1 MKRKSIKIILPIL
14 IYVVL
19 LIAACVGTAY
29 LTVAK
34 ADMPISLPGKPKEP
48 IDASVPGSSEMV
60 MESWGSAIYH
70 ERKTGF
76 DKIQDVIDEIATE
89 TGETGSTDKVTNV
102 QLAELFPMIEP
113 ESLMTY
119 IEEHKD
125 EIKAGLGT
133 LVIDKVDKIN
143 TPTGIKTTLGDDVLA
158 IDAADGIVII
168 GRTVADDAGK
178 PLSYLKLAVVS
189 DVTKTQMNTVS
200 NLTYWDPI
208 DEQAKETNAV
218 LAINAS
224 GYTWYESGNF
234 AKLYGALKYKGEVLR
249 KANDDSSILGIT
261 SDGHFKYGSVLDDVY
276 YGFETSPVMIDTG
289 VVKDLSDSSSTTRCA
304 RSAVAWTDDNRVM
317 FIIGS
322 GGVYGANTGAK
333 SSELAKMMHDYGANN
348 AVECSSGSRAIMY
361 WNGRIVNETIGYPED
376 GVKLP
381 NCLYIERI
389 SSDKLAEMM
398 SKQATSNNKTVETP
412 TGTETG
418 EAGTGE
424 TTGTG
429 ETAGEAATGKTESTS
444 EKPQTGSTEKQ
455 PTENTGSTS
464 EKKS

>member
-76 DKIQDVIDEIATE
+76 DKIQDVIDEIAAE
-89 TGETGSTDKVTNV
+89 TGEAGSSDKVTNV
-102 QLAELFPMIEP
+102 QLAEMFPMIEP

-158 IDAADGIVII
+158 IDAVDGIVII
-168 GRTVADDAGK
+168 GRTVVDDAGK

-189 DVTKTQMNTVS
+189 DVTKAKMNTVS

-208 DEQAKETNAV
+208 DEQAKETNAI

-234 AKLYGALKYKGEVLR
+234 AKLYGAMKYKGEVLR

-261 SDGHFKYGSVLDDVY
+261 SDGHFKYGSVLDNVY

-289 VVKDLSDSSSTTRCA
+289 VVKDLSDNSSTTRCA
-304 RSAVAWTDDNRVM
+304 RSAVAWTDDNKAM

-322 GGVYGANTGAK
+322 GGVYGSNTGAK
-333 SSELAKMMHDYGANN
+333 SSELAKMLHDYGADN

-381 NCLYIERI
+381 NSLYIERI

-398 SKQATSNNKTVETP
+398 ANQAASNNKTVETP
-412 TGTETG
+412 TGD
-418 EAGTGE
+418 
-424 TTGTG
+424 TTGTD
-429 ETAGEAATGKTESTS
+429 ETADTSGGKTESA
-444 EKPQTGSTEKQ
+444 EKPQASTGSTEKQ

>member
-76 DKIQDVIDEIATE
+76 DKIQDVIDEIAAE
-89 TGETGSTDKVTNV
+89 NGETGSTDKVTNV
-102 QLAELFPMIEP
+102 QLAEMFPMIEP

-133 LVIDKVDKIN
+133 LVIDKVDKVN

-158 IDAADGIVII
+158 IDAVDGIVII
-168 GRTVADDAGK
+168 GRTVVDDAGK

-189 DVTKTQMNTVS
+189 DVTKAKMNTVS

-208 DEQAKETNAV
+208 DEQAKETNAI

-234 AKLYGALKYKGEVLR
+234 AKLYGAMKYKGEVLR

-261 SDGHFKYGSVLDDVY
+261 SDGHFKYGAVLDNVY

-289 VVKDLSDSSSTTRCA
+289 VVKDLSDNSSTTRCA
-304 RSAVAWTDDNRVM
+304 RSAVAWTDDNKAM

-322 GGVYGANTGAK
+322 GGVYGSNTGAK
-333 SSELAKMMHDYGANN
+333 SSELAKMMHDYGADN

-381 NCLYIERI
+381 NSLYIERI

-398 SKQATSNNKTVETP
+398 ANQAASNNKTVETP
-412 TGTETG
+412 TGEG
-418 EAGTGE
+418 GE
-424 TTGTG
+424 TTGTE
-429 ETAGEAATGKTESTS
+429 ETAGEADGKTEEAS
-444 EKPQTGSTEKQ
+444 EKPQEGSTEKH

-464 EKKS
+464 DKKS

>member
-48 IDASVPGSSEMV
+48 IDASIPGSSEMV

-76 DKIQDVIDEIATE
+76 DKIQDVIDEIAAE
-89 TGETGSTDKVTNV
+89 TGETGSTEKVTNV

-133 LVIDKVDKIN
+133 LVIDKVDKVN

-168 GRTVADDAGK
+168 GRTVVDDAGK

-208 DEQAKETNAV
+208 EDHAKETNAI

-234 AKLYGALKYKGEVLR
+234 AKLYGAMKYKGEVLR
-249 KANDDSSILGIT
+249 KANDDSSILGLT
-261 SDGHFKYGSVLDDVY
+261 SDGHFKYGAVLDNVY

-289 VVKDLSDSSSTTRCA
+289 VVKDLSDNSSTTRCA

-322 GGVYGANTGAK
+322 GGVYGSNTGAK
-333 SSELAKMMHDYGANN
+333 SSELAKMMHDYGADN

-398 SKQATSNNKTVETP
+398 AEQAASNNKTVETP
-412 TGTETG
+412 TGTG
-418 EAGTGE
+418 EAGTACE
-424 TTGTG
+424 TTGT
-429 ETAGEAATGKTESTS
+429 EENAGAAASGKTEANTGA
-444 EKPQTGSTEKQ
+444 TGSGETEKQ
-455 PTENTGSTS
+455 PTENTGTTS

>member
-1 MKRKSIKIILPIL
+1 MRRKSIKIILPIL

-48 IDASVPGSSEMV
+48 IDASVPGSSKAV
-60 MESWGSAIYH
+60 MQSWGSAIYH

-76 DKIQDVIDEIATE
+76 DKIQDVIDEIAAE
-89 TGETGSTDKVTNV
+89 SGETGSTDKVTNV
-102 QLAELFPMIEP
+102 QLSEMFPMIEP

-133 LVIDKVDKIN
+133 LVIDKVDKTN

-158 IDAADGIVII
+158 IDAVDGIVII
-168 GRTVADDAGK
+168 GRTVVDDAGK

-189 DVTKTQMNTVS
+189 DVTKTKMNTVS

-208 DEQAKETNAV
+208 DEQAKETNAI

-234 AKLYGALKYKGEVLR
+234 AKLYGAMKYNGEVLR

-261 SDGHFKYGSVLDDVY
+261 SDGHFKYGAVLDNVY

-289 VVKDLSDSSSTTRCA
+289 VVKDLSDNSSTTRCA
-304 RSAVAWTDDNRVM
+304 RSAVAWTDDNKAM

-322 GGVYGANTGAK
+322 GGVYGSNTGAK
-333 SSELAKMMHDYGANN
+333 SSELAKMMHDYGADN

-381 NCLYIERI
+381 NSLYIERI
-389 SSDKLAEMM
+389 SSDKLVEMM
-398 SKQATSNNKTVETP
+398 ANQAASNNKTVETP
-412 TGTETG
+412 TGD
-418 EAGTGE
+418 
-424 TTGTG
+424 TTGT
-429 ETAGEAATGKTESTS
+429 EENAGEAAGGKTEAET
-444 EKPQTGSTEKQ
+444 EKPQASTGSTEKQ

>member
-89 TGETGSTDKVTNV
+89 TGETGSADKVTNV

-119 IEEHKD
+119 LEQHKD

-189 DVTKTQMNTVS
+189 DVTKTKMNTVP

-261 SDGHFKYGSVLDDVY
+261 SDGHFKYGSVLDNVY

-289 VVKDLSDSSSTTRCA
+289 VVKDLSDNSSTTRCA

-322 GGVYGANTGAK
+322 GGVYGSNAGAK

-398 SKQATSNNKTVETP
+398 ANQAASNNKTVETP

-418 EAGTGE
+418 EAGTE
-424 TTGTG
+424 
-429 ETAGEAATGKTESTS
+429 ETAGEAAGGKTEA
-444 EKPQTGSTEKQ
+444 TGSGETEKQ

>member
-76 DKIQDVIDEIATE
+76 DKIQDVIDEIAAE
-89 TGETGSTDKVTNV
+89 NGETGSTDKVTNV
-102 QLAELFPMIEP
+102 QLAEMFPMIEP

-133 LVIDKVDKIN
+133 LVIDKVDKVN

-158 IDAADGIVII
+158 IDAVDGIVII
-168 GRTVADDAGK
+168 GRTVVDDAGK

-189 DVTKTQMNTVS
+189 DVTKTKMNTVS

-208 DEQAKETNAV
+208 DEQAKETNAI

-234 AKLYGALKYKGEVLR
+234 AKLYGAMKYKGEVLR

-261 SDGHFKYGSVLDDVY
+261 SDGHFKYGSVLDNVY

-289 VVKDLSDSSSTTRCA
+289 VVKDLSDNSSTTRCA
-304 RSAVAWTDDNRVM
+304 RSAVAWTDDNKAM

-322 GGVYGANTGAK
+322 GGVYGSNTGAK
-333 SSELAKMMHDYGANN
+333 SSELAKMMHDYGADN

-381 NCLYIERI
+381 NSLYIERI

-398 SKQATSNNKTVETP
+398 ANQAASNNKTVETP
-412 TGTETG
+412 TGETE
-418 EAGTGE
+418 
-424 TTGTG
+424 GTG
-429 ETAGEAATGKTESTS
+429 ETADTSGGKTESA
-444 EKPQTGSTEKQ
+444 EKPQASTDSTEKQ
-455 PTENTGSTS
+455 PTETTGSTS

>member
-1 MKRKSIKIILPIL
+1 MKKKSIKIILPIL

-60 MESWGSAIYH
+60 MQSWGSAIYH

-76 DKIQDVIDEIATE
+76 DKIQDVIDEIAAE
-89 TGETGSTDKVTNV
+89 NGETGSTDKVTNV
-102 QLAELFPMIEP
+102 QLAEMFPMIEP

-133 LVIDKVDKIN
+133 LVIDKVDKVN

-158 IDAADGIVII
+158 IDAVDGIVII
-168 GRTVADDAGK
+168 GRTVVDDDGK

-189 DVTKTQMNTVS
+189 DVTKTKMNTVS

-208 DEQAKETNAV
+208 DEQAKETNAI

-234 AKLYGALKYKGEVLR
+234 AKLYGAMKYKGEVLR
-249 KANDDSSILGIT
+249 KANDDSSILGLT
-261 SDGHFKYGSVLDDVY
+261 SDGHFKYGAVLDSVY

-289 VVKDLSDSSSTTRCA
+289 VVKDLSDNSSTTRCA
-304 RSAVAWTDDNRVM
+304 RSAVAWTDDNKAM

-322 GGVYGANTGAK
+322 GGVYGSNTGAK
-333 SSELAKMMHDYGANN
+333 SSELAKMMHDYGADN

-398 SKQATSNNKTVETP
+398 SKQAASNNKTVETP
-412 TGTETG
+412 TG
-418 EAGTGE
+418 EAGTATGAGE
-424 TTGTG
+424 TS
-429 ETAGEAATGKTESTS
+429 EAAGGKTETST

>member
-76 DKIQDVIDEIATE
+76 DKIQDVIDEIAAE
-89 TGETGSTDKVTNV
+89 NGETGSTDKVTNV
-102 QLAELFPMIEP
+102 QLAEMFPMIEP

-133 LVIDKVDKIN
+133 LVIDKVDKVN

-158 IDAADGIVII
+158 IDAVDGIVII
-168 GRTVADDAGK
+168 GRTVVDDAGK

-189 DVTKTQMNTVS
+189 DVTKAKMNTVS

-208 DEQAKETNAV
+208 DEQAKETNAI

-234 AKLYGALKYKGEVLR
+234 AKLYGAMKYKGEVLR

-261 SDGHFKYGSVLDDVY
+261 SDGHFKYGSVLDNVY

-289 VVKDLSDSSSTTRCA
+289 VVKDLSDNSSTTRCA
-304 RSAVAWTDDNRVM
+304 RSAVAWTDDNKAM

-322 GGVYGANTGAK
+322 GGVYGSNTGAK
-333 SSELAKMMHDYGANN
+333 SSELAKMMHDYGADN

-381 NCLYIERI
+381 NSLYIERI

-398 SKQATSNNKTVETP
+398 ANQAASNNKTVETP
-412 TGTETG
+412 EKDATGTAGDTTGTE
-418 EAGTGE
+418 
-424 TTGTG
+424 
-429 ETAGEAATGKTESTS
+429 ETADTSGGKTESA
-444 EKPQTGSTEKQ
+444 EKPQASTGSTEKQ

>member
-76 DKIQDVIDEIATE
+76 DKIQDVIDEIAAE
-89 TGETGSTDKVTNV
+89 NGETGSTDKVTNV
-102 QLAELFPMIEP
+102 QLAEMFPMIEP

-133 LVIDKVDKIN
+133 LVIDKVDKVN

-158 IDAADGIVII
+158 IDAVDGIVII
-168 GRTVADDAGK
+168 GRTVVDDAGK

-189 DVTKTQMNTVS
+189 DVTKTKMNTVS

-208 DEQAKETNAV
+208 DEQAKETNAI

-234 AKLYGALKYKGEVLR
+234 AKLYGAMKYKGEVLR

-261 SDGHFKYGSVLDDVY
+261 SDGHFKYGSVLDNVY

-289 VVKDLSDSSSTTRCA
+289 VVKDLSDNSSTTRCA
-304 RSAVAWTDDNRVM
+304 RSAVAWTDDNKAM

-322 GGVYGANTGAK
+322 GGVYGSNTGAK
-333 SSELAKMMHDYGANN
+333 SSELAKMMHDYGADN

-361 WNGRIVNETIGYPED
+361 WNGRIVNETIGYTED

-381 NCLYIERI
+381 NSLYIERI

-398 SKQATSNNKTVETP
+398 ANQAASNNKTVETP
-412 TGTETG
+412 TGETE
-418 EAGTGE
+418 
-424 TTGTG
+424 GTG
-429 ETAGEAATGKTESTS
+429 ETADTSGGKTESA
-444 EKPQTGSTEKQ
+444 EKPQASTDSTEKQ
-455 PTENTGSTS
+455 PTETTGSTS

>member
-19 LIAACVGTAY
+19 LIATCVGTAY

-48 IDASVPGSSEMV
+48 IDASVPGSSKAV
-60 MESWGSAIYH
+60 MQSWGSAIYH

-76 DKIQDVIDEIATE
+76 DKIQDVIDEIAAE
-89 TGETGSTDKVTNV
+89 SGETGSTDKVTNV
-102 QLAELFPMIEP
+102 QLAEMFPMVEP

-133 LVIDKVDKIN
+133 LVIDKVDKVN

-158 IDAADGIVII
+158 IDAVDGIVII
-168 GRTVADDAGK
+168 GRTVVDDAGK

-189 DVTKTQMNTVS
+189 DVTKTKMNTVS

-208 DEQAKETNAV
+208 DEQAKETNAI

-234 AKLYGALKYKGEVLR
+234 AKLYGAMKYNGEVLR

-261 SDGHFKYGSVLDDVY
+261 SDGHFKYGAVLDNVY

-289 VVKDLSDSSSTTRCA
+289 VVKDLSDNSSTTRCA
-304 RSAVAWTDDNRVM
+304 RSAVAWTDDNRAM

-322 GGVYGANTGAK
+322 GGVYGSNTGAK
-333 SSELAKMMHDYGANN
+333 SSELAKMMHDYGADN

-361 WNGRIVNETIGYPED
+361 WNGRIVNETVGYPED

-381 NCLYIERI
+381 NSLYIERI

-398 SKQATSNNKTVETP
+398 ANQAASNNKTVETP
-412 TGTETG
+412 TGD
-418 EAGTGE
+418 
-424 TTGTG
+424 TTGT
-429 ETAGEAATGKTESTS
+429 EENAGGAAGGKTEAET
-444 EKPQTGSTEKQ
+444 EKPQASTGSTEKQ

>member
-76 DKIQDVIDEIATE
+76 DKIQDVIDEIAAE
-89 TGETGSTDKVTNV
+89 NGETGSTDKVTNV
-102 QLAELFPMIEP
+102 QLAEMFPMIEP

-133 LVIDKVDKIN
+133 LVIDKVDKVN

-158 IDAADGIVII
+158 IDAVDGIVII
-168 GRTVADDAGK
+168 GRTVVDDAGK

-189 DVTKTQMNTVS
+189 DVTKAKMNTVS

-208 DEQAKETNAV
+208 DEQAKETNAI

-234 AKLYGALKYKGEVLR
+234 AKLYGAMKYKGEVLR

-261 SDGHFKYGSVLDDVY
+261 SDGHFKYGAVLDNVY

-289 VVKDLSDSSSTTRCA
+289 VVKDLSDNSSTTRCA
-304 RSAVAWTDDNRVM
+304 RSAVAWTDDNKAM

-322 GGVYGANTGAK
+322 GGVYGSNTGAK
-333 SSELAKMMHDYGANN
+333 SSELAKMMHDYSADN

-398 SKQATSNNKTVETP
+398 ANQAASNNKTVETP
-412 TGTETG
+412 TCETEGTG
-418 EAGTGE
+418 EAGSGD
-424 TTGTG
+424 TTDTSG
-429 ETAGEAATGKTESTS
+429 GKTESA
-444 EKPQTGSTEKQ
+444 EKPQASTGSTEKQ

>member
-34 ADMPISLPGKPKEP
+34 ADMPISLPGKPNEP

-76 DKIQDVIDEIATE
+76 DKIQDVIDEIAAE
-89 TGETGSTDKVTNV
+89 NGETGSTDKVTNV
-102 QLAELFPMIEP
+102 QLAEMFPMIEP

-133 LVIDKVDKIN
+133 LVIDKVDKVN

-158 IDAADGIVII
+158 IDAVDGIVII
-168 GRTVADDAGK
+168 GRTVVDAAGK

-189 DVTKTQMNTVS
+189 DVTKAKMNTVS

-208 DEQAKETNAV
+208 DEQAKETNAI

-234 AKLYGALKYKGEVLR
+234 AKLYGAMKYKGEVLR

-261 SDGHFKYGSVLDDVY
+261 SDGHFKYGSVLDNVY

-289 VVKDLSDSSSTTRCA
+289 VVKDLSDNSSTTRCA
-304 RSAVAWTDDNRVM
+304 RSAVAWTDDNKAM

-322 GGVYGANTGAK
+322 GGVYGSNTGAK
-333 SSELAKMMHDYGANN
+333 SSELAKMMHDYGADN

-381 NCLYIERI
+381 NSLYIERI

-398 SKQATSNNKTVETP
+398 ANQAASNNKTVETP
-412 TGTETG
+412 TGETE
-418 EAGTGE
+418 
-424 TTGTG
+424 GTG
-429 ETAGEAATGKTESTS
+429 ETADTSGGKTESA
-444 EKPQTGSTEKQ
+444 EKPQASTDSTEKQ
-455 PTENTGSTS
+455 PTETTGSTS